1 VRLTAEQQKKRER
14 LAAQILL
21 DNVDVSPVRKSRLV
35 VIAYTSRSPNLS
47 ARIANT
53 WAEQYIAETMA
64 RQFASTADA
73 RKFLEDRLGTLRV
86 KLEQSERDLVGYASR
101 NKIVPLTVQ
110 RDAEGKTMAERTL
123 AAINVETLSQ
133 ALNGAIADRIAAESR
148 LIGGGQNTSEAL
160 ASPTIGQMR
169 QKRAELA
176 GEYANLTVQ
185 FTDDYP
191 PARALKEEVAAL
203 DAAIARESGRFA
215 AGRQQA
221 YQEALSRERNLR
233 GQLDVEMAKLDTQ
246 ERASIQYNIY
256 QREVDT
262 NRQLYDALL
271 QRYKEIGVAGLV
283 GANNISIID
292 QADVP
297 QKASSPKLFKNL
309 FVALALGLAL
319 AAATALALDHID
331 EGIRIPADVARQID
345 LPLLGYVP
353 EQNDDPLEVVRDM
366 KSAFIESYFSIR
378 SNLAFTTAHGLP
390 RSMMVTS
397 TRAGEGK
404 SMTSLALAVV
414 IGVTGKRVLLI
425 DADMRSPSVH
435 EYTAG
440 DNSQGLS
447 NLLAGATDYQSMIA
461 GTSFKGVSVLPAGP
475 HPPSAA
481 ELLSNDRLRKITGEL
496 LKGFDHIIFDSPP
509 VLGLTD
515 APILAGA
522 VEGCIYVIEAEG
534 VPVRGIRASINRLRQ
549 VNAQIL
555 GVVLTKLSTSASGYG
570 YGYGYGY
577 EYGSA
582 PNKTKPADV

>member
-1 VRLTAEQQKKRER
+1 
-14 LAAQILL
+14 
-21 DNVDVSPVRKSRLV
+21 
-35 VIAYTSRSPNLS
+35 
-47 ARIANT
+47 
-53 WAEQYIAETMA
+53 
-64 RQFASTADA
+64 
-73 RKFLEDRLGTLRV
+73 
-86 KLEQSERDLVGYASR
+86 
-101 NKIVPLTVQ
+101 
-110 RDAEGKTMAERTL
+110 
-123 AAINVETLSQ
+123 
-133 ALNGAIADRIAAESR
+133 
-148 LIGGGQNTSEAL
+148 
-160 ASPTIGQMR
+160 
-169 QKRAELA
+169 
-176 GEYANLTVQ
+176 
-185 FTDDYP
+185 
-191 PARALKEEVAAL
+191 
-203 DAAIARESGRFA
+203 
-215 AGRQQA
+215 
-221 YQEALSRERNLR
+221 
-233 GQLDVEMAKLDTQ
+233 
-246 ERASIQYNIY
+246 
-256 QREVDT
+256 
-262 NRQLYDALL
+262 
-271 QRYKEIGVAGLV
+271 
-283 GANNISIID
+283 
-292 QADVP
+292 
-297 QKASSPKLFKNL
+297 
-309 FVALALGLAL
+309 
-319 AAATALALDHID
+319 
-331 EGIRIPADVARQID
+331 
-345 LPLLGYVP
+345 
-353 EQNDDPLEVVRDM
+353 
-366 KSAFIESYFSIR
+366 
-378 SNLAFTTAHGLP
+378 
-390 RSMMVTS
+390 MMVTS